1 MQEFKVIEPLSNFQ
15 IIEKCKELKIKN
27 FKGVFMRDELNTNQK
42 TTNECMVINTDHS
55 SNSGTHWTCLFK
67 KNGES
72 FYFDPYGFPP
82 PLEVISYCEE
92 PRYFS
97 SFPIQKMNE
106 IICGHYCIYVLHRLN
121 TGDDFYDI
129 CFSLIK

>member
-1 MQEFKVIEPLSNFQ
+1 MQEFKVIEPLINFQ

-55 SNSGTHWTCLFK
+55 SNPGTHWTCLLIR
-67 KNGES
+67 NGES
-72 FYFDPYGFPP
+72 FYFDPYGFSP

-106 IICGHYCIYVLHRLN
+106 IICGHYCIYVLHRLDN
-121 TGDDFYDI
+121 GDDFYDI
-129 CFSLIK
+129 CFSLLK